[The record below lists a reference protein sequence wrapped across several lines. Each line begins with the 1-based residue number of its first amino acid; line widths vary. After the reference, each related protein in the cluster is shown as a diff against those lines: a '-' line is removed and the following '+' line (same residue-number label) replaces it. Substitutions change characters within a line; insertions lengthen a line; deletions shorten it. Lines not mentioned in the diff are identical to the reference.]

1 MYEKQYGIEDFI
13 LHLARSD
20 LYVDRAKLE
29 IRIEMDLDR
38 SATGS
43 LLVPRYASCSI
54 HRDYREI
61 EETEGSKFYFV
72 GPYVSGPI
80 PRP

>member
-1 MYEKQYGIEDFI
+1 MWI
-13 LHLARSD
+13 
-20 LYVDRAKLE
+20 VPLE